1 MKWGFTSP
9 SRGLQALRQRKNAH
23 ANVETPEPA
32 GRRRY
37 KPMPWAKRS
46 SRLATDRRALSGVVL
61 SQLAKEG
68 APIICGS
75 LPAYFEM
82 KTMVDF
88 MDMQSYLINLSCAEM
103 MAHYGIPH
111 AGTSGSGEGW
121 GADLLSAGEIW
132 ANQLTSVIGKV
143 GLAPFVGSGLNSKA
157 YMPTQ
162 TVYAN
167 DVIAQARLFAG
178 LFRR

>member
-1 MKWGFTSP
+1 
-9 SRGLQALRQRKNAH
+9 
-23 ANVETPEPA
+23 
-32 GRRRY
+32 
-37 KPMPWAKRS
+37 MPWAKRS

-88 MDMQSYLINLSCAEM
+88 MDMQSYSINLSCAEM

-143 GLAPFVGSGLNSKA
+143 CLAPFVGIPASSNYSGIARCSCLRTRRPPTIMTRSSGGEKNLSKHS
-157 YMPTQ
+157 
-162 TVYAN
+162 
-167 DVIAQARLFAG
+167 F
-178 LFRR
+178 